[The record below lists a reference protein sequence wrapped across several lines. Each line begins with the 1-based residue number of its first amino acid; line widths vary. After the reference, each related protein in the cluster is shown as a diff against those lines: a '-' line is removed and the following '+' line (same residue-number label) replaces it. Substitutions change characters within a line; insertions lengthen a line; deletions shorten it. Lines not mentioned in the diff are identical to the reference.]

1 MSNPLYIVGVDGSE
15 WSERAT
21 ERAVNLAQMTQAKVK
36 LIFVMSWPVLQPM
49 LLEGTVPSI
58 LSKDDEEKSIH
69 KDVLAPL
76 LVRFSGSGV
85 TLESEIAWGEAS
97 DILLKKAKQDHANM
111 LFVGRQ
117 GRSRIIDILL
127 GSVANK
133 LAHRVGIPLVLV
145 P

>member
-49 LLEGTVPSI
+49 LLEGTVPII
-58 LSKDDEEKSIH
+58 LSKDDEEQRIH

-76 LVRFSGSGV
+76 LVRFSGAGV
-85 TLESEIAWGEAS
+85 TLEPEVVWGEAS
-97 DILLKKAKQDHANM
+97 DILLKKVKIEHANM